1 MKVEDQ
7 LQELVL
13 YDLEKDRGPLGVLI
27 DRGVQHLKVGRECIG
42 SKIKLV
48 GGEPKDVKIYRKTRY
63 VVVFSDGL
71 ELNVSSAIYSYP
83 RKQGHKTV
91 YFNRWG

>member
-13 YDLEKDRGPLGVLI
+13 YDLEKDRVPLGVLI
-27 DRGVQHLKVGRECIG
+27 DRGVQHLKVGRKCIG

-48 GGEPKDVKIYRKTRY
+48 GGELKDVKIYRKTRY

-83 RKQGHKTV
+83 RKQRYKTV
-91 YFNRWG
+91 YFNCWG